1 MYSRVRKYE
10 STFEGTKVL
19 SYFRTLYSTFGYV
32 HYIILF
38 MIEHCMNSVYALYV
52 YVYVGIFSVLSIS
65 GRLIS
70 CFIVLSYF
78 RPEIDIYVVLVHVQY
93 HTSGST
99 GTSVLPGA
107 RAYTFVRVFCHEYVF
122 RWLFSNYVEEYLK
135 LRQFTLIQGLKGVG
149 Q

>member
-1 MYSRVRKYE
+1 MYTY
-10 STFEGTKVL
+10 T
-19 SYFRTLYSTFGYV
+19 
-32 HYIILF
+32 
-38 MIEHCMNSVYALYV
+38 

-122 RWLFSNYVEEYLK
+122 RWLFFELRRGLQYTYVLYKYENRIPFKVIVLHVIRKNKAKKHTVLY
-135 LRQFTLIQGLKGVG
+135 VYS
-149 Q
+149 